1 MSSPA
6 PPARGRNG
14 AAMPDDDRLWD
25 TIGQWLVMA
34 ALLMVAVSFKH
45 YGISWDEPLHVENGW
60 RALDWYSSLG
70 QSRAILEFQNLYL
83 YGALYDVA
91 SALAELAL
99 PFDPYESRRLLGGLV
114 GVAGLVAVRRL
125 ARTLG
130 GPRAGALAVLLLLL
144 TPDWLGQAYINP
156 KDIPFATAA
165 CWVLLA
171 QTRILQELPR
181 PSWPLLVGYGVALG
195 AALGIRVGGVIL
207 LLPLAMAGLIWLLR
221 QTRALGWR
229 AGLSGAGTAAGRLAP
244 ALLLAWALM
253 IASWPWAQ
261 EAPFS
266 RPWQALTEFAH
277 FPLRFNFLF
286 AGQMLETTDLPWWYA
301 PVAFAVKLPEVT
313 LLGLLAALGVGLD
326 AVRRRQM
333 PSLPLVGIIAFIL
346 LPLLIVIAT
355 GTVLYDGIR
364 HLLFLMPALTL
375 IAALGLDSGL
385 TRLERIING
394 ARLQRLRLGLATLLL
409 AWIGWQGATLI
420 RLHPYEF
427 IWYNSLTGGVAGA
440 AGRFELDY
448 WGTALSEAAGRLR
461 NQVVAV
467 EGFQALA
474 TPYRVRICGP
484 HQSALYYLPPRWEA
498 SADGQGPADFYI
510 AFTRSPCAD
519 APQGPRLLDV
529 ERMGV
534 ELAYV
539 LDLRRDPLPPPLPLR
554 ANPGTGG

>member
-1 MSSPA
+1 
-6 PPARGRNG
+6 
-14 AAMPDDDRLWD
+14 MPDHDRLWD
-25 TIGQWLVMA
+25 TAGQWLVMA
-34 ALLMVAVSFKH
+34 ALLLVAVGFKH

-70 QSRAILEFQNLYL
+70 RDRAVLEFQNLYL
-83 YGALYDVA
+83 YGALYDMA
-91 SALAELAL
+91 SALAEMVL

-114 GVAGLVAVRRL
+114 GVAGLVAIRGL
-125 ARTLG
+125 ARSLG

-165 CWVLLA
+165 LWVLLA
-171 QTRILQELPR
+171 QTRILLQLPR
-181 PSWPLLVGYGVALG
+181 PSWPLLLGYGVALG

-207 LLPLAMAGLIWLLR
+207 LLPLAVAGLVWLLR
-221 QTRALGWR
+221 LAGSRGWR
-229 AGLSGAGTAAGRLAP
+229 EAGGQTATALARLAP

-253 IASWPWAQ
+253 IAAWPWAQ
-261 EAPFS
+261 GAPLT
-266 RPWQALTEFAH
+266 RPWQALTEFSH
-277 FPLRFNFLF
+277 FPLRFSFAF

-301 PVAFAVKLPEVT
+301 PLAFAVKLPEVT
-313 LLGLLAALGVGLD
+313 LLGLLAALGLGL
-326 AVRRRQM
+326 AALRRRQG
-333 PSLPLVGIIAFIL
+333 PSVALVGIIAFIL
-346 LPLLIVIAT
+346 LPLLIVILT

-375 IAALGLDSGL
+375 AAALGLDGGL
-385 TRLERIING
+385 ARLERAVTG
-394 ARLQRLRLGLATLLL
+394 ERLRRLRVGLAAALLTW
-409 AWIGWQGATLI
+409 AGWQGATLI

-448 WGTALSEAAGRLR
+448 WGTALSEAAARLR

-467 EGFQALA
+467 EGFPALA
-474 TPYRVRICGP
+474 TPYRVRLCGP
-484 HQSALYYLPPRWEA
+484 PQSALYYLPPRWEA
-498 SADGQGPADFYI
+498 AVDGKGPADFYL
-510 AFTRSPCAD
+510 AFTRSQCPD
-519 APQGPRLLDV
+519 APTGPRLLVV

-539 LDLRRDPLPPPLPLR
+539 LDLRRDAPPPPPVT
-554 ANPGTGG
+554 ADPGTGG